1 MKTGG
6 LVFNLFLFG
15 AVLILIYVSR
25 DYYPMS
31 RKLPQMV
38 GGLTLILLAWELG
51 LGLWKRKQAAA
62 PVGEQKKDRPNA
74 FIVKRWLTLAVSLL
88 VYIILLPKLGFLV
101 MTSLLMLS
109 ILWFFNV
116 RKPLVLVVYTGLSV
130 GIVYGVFAKL
140 LYVPLPAGT
149 WW

>member
-6 LVFNLFLFG
+6 LVFNFFLFG
-15 AVLILIYVSR
+15 AVSVLLFMSR

-31 RKLPQMV
+31 RKLPQLV
-38 GGLTLILLAWELG
+38 GGLALILLAWELG
-51 LGLWKRKQAAA
+51 LGLWKRKQADAQGGA
-62 PVGEQKKDRPNA
+62 QKKERPSA
-74 FIVKRWLTLAVSLL
+74 FVVKRWLTLAVSLL
-88 VYIILLPKLGFLV
+88 VYVILLPKLGFLV

-109 ILWFFNV
+109 ILWFFNA
-116 RKPLVLVVYTGLSV
+116 RTPLVLVVYTALSV
-130 GIVYGVFAKL
+130 GVVYVVFAKL

>member
-6 LVFNLFLFG
+6 LVFNLFLFA
-15 AVLILIYVSR
+15 AVSVLLYMSR
-25 DYYPMS
+25 DYFPLS
-31 RKLPQMV
+31 RKLPQLV
-38 GGLTLILLAWELG
+38 GGVTLILLAWELG

-62 PVGEQKKDRPNA
+62 QGREQMKERPSA
-74 FIVKRWLTLAVSLL
+74 FVVKRWLTLAISLL
-88 VYIILLPKLGFLV
+88 AYVILLPKLGFLL

-116 RKPLVLVVYTGLSV
+116 RTPLVLVGYTAVSV
-130 GIVYGVFAKL
+130 GAVYVVFAKL

>member
-6 LVFNLFLFG
+6 LIFNLLLFG
-15 AVLILIYVSR
+15 AISVLLYMSR
-25 DYYPMS
+25 DYFELS
-31 RKLPQMV
+31 RKLPQLV
-38 GGLTLILLAWELG
+38 GGLALILLSWELG

-62 PVGEQKKDRPNA
+62 QGGEQKKERLSA
-74 FIVKRWLTLAVSLL
+74 FIVKRWLTLAISLL
-88 VYIILLPKLGFLV
+88 VYVILLSKLGFLL

-109 ILWFFNV
+109 ILWFFDV
-116 RKPLVLVVYTGLSV
+116 RKPLVLVVYTAVSV
-130 GIVYGVFAKL
+130 GVVYGIFAKL

>member
-15 AVLILIYVSR
+15 AVLVLLYMSR
-25 DYYPMS
+25 DYFPLS
-31 RKLPQMV
+31 RKMPQLV
-38 GGLTLILLAWELG
+38 GGLTLMLLAWELG

-62 PVGEQKKDRPNA
+62 QDSEQKKEWPSA
-74 FIVKRWLTLAVSLL
+74 FIIKRWLALAISLL
-88 VYIILLPKLGFLV
+88 VYVILLPKLGFLV
-101 MTSLLMLS
+101 MTSLMMLS

-116 RKPLVLVVYTGLSV
+116 RKPLVLVVYISVSV
-130 GIVYGVFAKL
+130 GVVYVVFAKL

>member
-15 AVLILIYVSR
+15 AVSVLLYMSK
-25 DYYPMS
+25 DYFPLS
-31 RKLPQMV
+31 RKLPQLV
-38 GGLTLILLAWELG
+38 GGLALVLLAWELG

-62 PVGEQKKDRPNA
+62 QGGEQKKERPSA
-74 FIVKRWLTLAVSLL
+74 FVVKRWLTLAISLL
-88 VYIILLPKLGFLV
+88 VYVILLPKLGFLL

-109 ILWFFNV
+109 ILWFFNA
-116 RKPLVLVVYTGLSV
+116 RTPLVLVVYTAVSV
-130 GIVYGVFAKL
+130 GVVYVVFAKL
-140 LYVPLPAGT
+140 LYVPLPAGA